1 MKITSIIVAAWLITS
16 NSVSIEGRLL
26 RRRRPKGKG
35 KGKGRGKTIGNGKKN
50 DFMPW
55 TKQSIVEQDGSSS
68 EDAVMMMT
76 TSATTTAATT
86 TR

>member
-1 MKITSIIVAAWLITS
+1 MKLTRIIVAAWLITS

-50 DFMPW
+50 FPW
-55 TKQSIVEQDGSSS
+55 MKQSIAAAEGSSSS
-68 EDAVMMMT
+68 EDI
-76 TSATTTAATT
+76 TTTAATT

>member
-1 MKITSIIVAAWLITS
+1 MKLTRIIVAAWLITS

-55 TKQSIVEQDGSSS
+55 LKQSIAAAEGSSSS
-68 EDAVMMMT
+68 EDIT
-76 TSATTTAATT
+76 TTAATTTAATT

>member
-16 NSVSIEGRLL
+16 NSVSVEGRLL
-26 RRRRPKGKG
+26 RKPKGKG
-35 KGKGRGKTIGNGKKN
+35 KGKGGGRDKKN
-50 DFMPW
+50 KMPW
-55 TKQSIVEQDGSSS
+55 MKQSIVEQDGSSS
-68 EDAVMMMT
+68 EDAAT

>member
-1 MKITSIIVAAWLITS
+1 MKITSIVVAAWLITS

-26 RRRRPKGKG
+26 GRRPKGKG

-50 DFMPW
+50 NFMPW
-55 TKQSIVEQDGSSS
+55 MKQSIAAAEGSSSS
-68 EDAVMMMT
+68 EDI
-76 TSATTTAATT
+76 TTTAATT

>member
-1 MKITSIIVAAWLITS
+1 MKLTRIIVAAWLITS

-35 KGKGRGKTIGNGKKN
+35 KGRGKTIGNGKKN

-55 TKQSIVEQDGSSS
+55 LKQSIAAAEGSSSS
-68 EDAVMMMT
+68 EDIT
-76 TSATTTAATT
+76 TTAATTTAATT